1 MISVEKLG
9 CRIAYLRRVQGL
21 TQTQVADRIGVT
33 PQAVSKWERG
43 LACPDLVCLD
53 ELSDLLGTDI
63 DTLLR
68 GAALDQSPARRLV
81 SIAVS

>member
-9 CRIAYLRRVQGL
+9 ARISHLRRAQGL
-21 TQTQVADRIGVT
+21 TQMQVALRLGVT

-53 ELSDLLGTDI
+53 ELADLLETSIDI
-63 DTLLR
+63 LLR
-68 GAALDQSPARRLV
+68 GASYEVLAFRSPEPWAM
-81 SIAVS
+81 

>member
-9 CRIAYLRRVQGL
+9 AHIADKRRERGL
-21 TQTQVADRIGVT
+21 TQIQIADRMGVT

-43 LACPDLVCLD
+43 LACPDIAFLD
-53 ELSDLLGTDI
+53 DLADLLGVSI

-68 GAALDQSPARRLV
+68 GAAV
-81 SIAVS
+81 G

>member
-9 CRIAYLRRVQGL
+9 VRIALLRRAQGL
-21 TQTQVADRIGVT
+21 TQIQVADRIGVT

-53 ELSDLLGTDI
+53 ELADLLDTTI
-63 DTLLR
+63 DALLR
-68 GAALDQSPARRLV
+68 GASFETSRLYG
-81 SIAVS
+81 AVVCQ

>member
-1 MISVEKLG
+1 MISVDKLG
-9 CRIAYLRRVQGL
+9 SRIALFRRSRGL

-53 ELSDLLGTDI
+53 ELSDLLGISI
-63 DTLLR
+63 DVLLR
-68 GAALDQSPARRLV
+68 GASYEIIRTDRLE
-81 SIAVS
+81 SIAI

>member
-9 CRIAYLRRVQGL
+9 VRIAYLRRTRGL
-21 TQTQVADRIGVT
+21 TQTQIANRLGVT

-53 ELSDLLGTDI
+53 ELSDLLGISI
-63 DTLLR
+63 DALLR
-68 GAALDQSPARRLV
+68 GAAYEIIRPDRLESV
-81 SIAVS
+81 AI

>member
-9 CRIAYLRRVQGL
+9 VRIALLRRAQGL
-21 TQTQVADRIGVT
+21 TQTQIADRLGVT

-53 ELSDLLGTDI
+53 ELSDLLGISI

-68 GAALDQSPARRLV
+68 GAAYEIIRTDRLESV
-81 SIAVS
+81 AI

>member
-9 CRIAYLRRVQGL
+9 ARIALLRRKQGL
-21 TQTQVADRIGVT
+21 TQTQVADRMGVT

-53 ELSDLLGTDI
+53 ELADLLGISI

-68 GAALDQSPARRLV
+68 GAAYDVVYVRDYGA
-81 SIAVS
+81 IAL

>member
-9 CRIAYLRRVQGL
+9 ARIALLRKHQGL
-21 TQTQVADRIGVT
+21 TQTQIAEHIGVT

-53 ELSDLLGTDI
+53 ELSDILGISI
-63 DTLLR
+63 DSLLR
-68 GAALDQSPARRLV
+68 GTAYEVAAV
-81 SIAVS
+81 SIYSSRAV